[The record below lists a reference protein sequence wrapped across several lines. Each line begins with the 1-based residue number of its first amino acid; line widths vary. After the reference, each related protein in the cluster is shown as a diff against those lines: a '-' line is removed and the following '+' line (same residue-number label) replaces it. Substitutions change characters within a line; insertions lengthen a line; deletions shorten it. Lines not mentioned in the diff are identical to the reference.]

1 MLYLILAFLASF
13 FTCLLLVKRASSSF
27 LDSQEGVQKFH
38 QWNAVRIGGLSLL
51 TSLIITSSA
60 FALSQK
66 DYSKNH
72 FFLVLSS
79 LPVFLG
85 GLLED
90 LTKKIGPKLRL
101 LCAMFSG
108 FLVYLLLGEA
118 LSRVD
123 LPGFDYLLKNYVLF
137 SLLFTAFALAGV
149 ANAINIIDGFN
160 GLASGVCL
168 MVFLSYSYVSFIV
181 GDTFLLYTSLTIA
194 SAILGFFFWNFP
206 FGYIFLGDGGAYLLG
221 FLAGAIGVLLVERH
235 QDVSAWFPFL
245 LLLYPIYETI
255 FSIIRKKFMRNTS
268 PFEPDAIH
276 LHMLFYKRL
285 IKQNVGNALPT
296 FLANSLTSPYLWF
309 MELLCVVPALLFW
322 NNTYLLMLFS
332 LLFIFFYT
340 WLYFRIVRFKTPKVM
355 KILLRRF
362 KEEA

>member
-1 MLYLILAFLASF
+1 M
-13 FTCLLLVKRASSSF
+13 V
-27 LDSQEGVQKFH
+27 
-38 QWNAVRIGGLSLL
+38 
-51 TSLIITSSA
+51 SLIITSLS

-66 DYSKNH
+66 DFSKNY
-72 FFLVLSS
+72 FLLVLSS

-101 LCAMFSG
+101 LCAIFSG
-108 FLVYLLLGEA
+108 FLVYLLLGKT

-123 LPGFDYLLKNYVLF
+123 LPGFDYLLKNYAFF
-137 SLLFTAFALAGV
+137 SLLFTAFGLAGV
-149 ANAINIIDGFN
+149 ANAVNIIDGFN

-255 FSIIRKKFMRNTS
+255 FSIIRKKFMRDTS
-268 PFEPDAIH
+268 PFEPDPIH

-285 IKQNVGNALPT
+285 IKLNFSDTLPT
-296 FLANSLTSPYLWF
+296 FLTNSLTSPYLWF
-309 MELLCVVPALLFW
+309 ITFICVIPAVLFW
-322 NNTYLLMLFS
+322 NRT
-332 LLFIFFYT
+332 IF
-340 WLYFRIVRFKTPKVM
+340 
-355 KILLRRF
+355 
-362 KEEA
+362 